1 MPSVRWPTRDP
12 AVIKELEDELSSLS
26 GAMQGRQMRLY
37 DRVAEAQWGQGGG
50 QARLD
55 ALSAD
60 LGGPPVRLHDL
71 ALFLALEQGAPVAL
85 DAQQLAGLTR
95 QLRFV
100 MSPSAGMRL
109 AAARAYGRAGES
121 PTAGALLQ
129 AALLQSLYPTR
140 RDYADP
146 GDPAPDAAAF
156 LTVLAAFPDQG
167 AARRIRGDLAR
178 LAQRQAASP
187 AVMAPFAAL
196 ASAAD

>member
-50 QARLD
+50 QARLA

-121 PTAGALLQ
+121 ATAGALLQ

-140 RDYADP
+140 RDYA
-146 GDPAPDAAAF
+146 DPAPDAAAF